1 VNVTVLLDPFDAV
14 ATAIFLAPVVAALV
28 MFRVAVAEVELTTWN
43 VPVATLTPTPSPV
56 SPVAPVRL
64 LPVRVTGTL
73 MLPLAGCV
81 AVVGLIEVNVGP
93 TTANVTALLVPPGV
107 LTVMLWGPS
116 AVVDPRLSVA
126 CTVVSFTAAKFVT
139 LILGEPGAF
148 TLVAPVRPVPV
159 RVTLTLVPR
168 KPCVGAIEVSVGPSA
183 VNITAGLFGL
193 LPAAVVTV
201 TFLACSPALA
211 VMVHVALT
219 VVEVDAVTVQLTPLP
234 DVVTVC
240 ASSRLVPV
248 RVTATLVPRNPDAGA
263 MEASVGALATA
274 APWNS
279 TAPMSKACGLEG
291 SGLGLPKKSVDGCFA
306 ELGT

>member
-1 VNVTVLLDPFDAV
+1 MNVTVLLDPFDAV
-14 ATAIFLAPVVAALV
+14 ATAIFLAPVVAVLA
-28 MFRVAVAEVELTTWN
+28 MFRVAVAEVELTTWK
-43 VPVATLTPTPSPV
+43 VPVATLTPAPSPV
-56 SPVAPVRL
+56 SPVAPARL

-81 AVVGLIEVNVGP
+81 AVFGLIEVNVGP

-168 KPCVGAIEVSVGPSA
+168 KPCVGAIEVSVGPST
-183 VNITAGLFGL
+183 VNAIVPVVPIGVVTLRFLA
-193 LPAAVVTV
+193 PSEVAAVIVKVAVSVVLFTTV
-201 TFLACSPALA
+201 MAPK
-211 VMVHVALT
+211 VM
-219 VVEVDAVTVQLTPLP
+219 
-234 DVVTVC
+234 
-240 ASSRLVPV
+240 
-248 RVTATLVPRNPDAGA
+248 
-263 MEASVGALATA
+263 
-274 APWNS
+274 
-279 TAPMSKACGLEG
+279 
-291 SGLGLPKKSVDGCFA
+291 LG
-306 ELGT
+306 